1 MTVRKSSS
9 RILKKDCVNMAR
21 KSWRKSH
28 SRNTSSGKK
37 IRVKGS
43 CGKRT
48 SSSGK
53 RTSSSGKRTSSSGK
67 RRSSSGKRR
76 SSSVKRTS
84 SSVKRRS
91 SGSAGR
97 VLKKDCHSP
106 KKWVKKHSRRSSSGK
121 KHSVRGSCR
130 PVAKRSASGSKKRA
144 SHGKYKQH
152 LTEEDCAR
160 ARPKRNWVVPTKVN
174 SKTGKLQRAYCGGR
188 TAKTGR
194 KSSTRASVVVEPE
207 AMGSINDEIG
217 ASSIDDVIG
226 SVYYY

>member
-1 MTVRKSSS
+1 MAVRKSSS

-28 SRNTSSGKK
+28 SRKISSGKK

-43 CGKRT
+43 CGKR
-48 SSSGK
+48 
-53 RTSSSGKRTSSSGK
+53 
-67 RRSSSGKRR
+67 RSSSG
-76 SSSVKRTS
+76 KRTS